1 MRVTLGMR
9 DAAAR
14 AAATDSSERLLTAG
28 NRASTGKRVAAPKD
42 DPGAYARI
50 ATQSGGLG
58 VLGARS
64 RAIAR
69 AEGELTAAEGAL
81 ASAADLLKRAREI
94 AVQMADGS
102 ISATDRVVAANEVT
116 QLRQSLVGLA
126 NTQVGDVYVFGGTAT
141 QTPPFSATGV
151 FLANDNPIE
160 LEVADGMRVRANS
173 SGAQAFTIAGGRDV
187 FADLDAFA
195 TALAAND
202 VVGVQ
207 TAIGNI
213 DDGNAQVTKTRADA
227 GVTVDRMRTASTVT
241 SSAEV
246 ALRELRAGEEESDAI
261 QAFADLAKA
270 QAAYERALE
279 VTKRML
285 STFQVDKLAP

>member
-1 MRVTLGMR
+1 
-9 DAAAR
+9 
-14 AAATDSSERLLTAG
+14 
-28 NRASTGKRVAAPKD
+28 
-42 DPGAYARI
+42 
-50 ATQSGGLG
+50 
-58 VLGARS
+58 
-64 RAIAR
+64 
-69 AEGELTAAEGAL
+69 
-81 ASAADLLKRAREI
+81 
-94 AVQMADGS
+94 
-102 ISATDRVVAANEVT
+102 VT

-126 NTQVGDVYVFGGTAT
+126 NTQIGDVFVFGGTAT
-141 QTPPFSATGV
+141 QTPPFSTTGV

-187 FADLDAFA
+187 FADLDALA
-195 TALAAND
+195 TSLAAND

-213 DDGNAQVTKTRADA
+213 DDGHAQVTKTRADA
-227 GVTVDRMRTASTVT
+227 GVTIDRMRTASTVT

-246 ALRELRAGEEESDAI
+246 ALRELRAGEEEADAI

-285 STFQVDKLAP
+285 STFQADKLIS

>member
-14 AAATDSSERLLTAG
+14 SAATESSERLLTAG
-28 NRASTGKRVAAPKD
+28 NRASTGKRVASPKD

-50 ATQSGGLG
+50 QTQSGGLG

-64 RAIAR
+64 RAISR

-102 ISATDRVVAANEVT
+102 ISATDRTVAANEVT

-126 NTQVGDVYVFGGTAT
+126 NTQIGDVFVFGGTAT
-141 QTPPFSATGV
+141 QTPPFSTTGV

-160 LEVADGMRVRANS
+160 LEVADGMRVRANA
-173 SGAQAFTIAGGRDV
+173 SGAEAFTLAGGRDV

-195 TALAAND
+195 TALVAND

-207 TAIGNI
+207 TAIGNL
-213 DDGNAQVTKTRADA
+213 DDGHAQVTKTRADA
-227 GVTVDRMRTASTVT
+227 GVTIDRMRTASTVT

-246 ALRELRAGEEESDAI
+246 ALRDLRAGEEEADAV

-279 VTKRML
+279 ITKRML
-285 STFQVDKLAP
+285 STFQADKLIS